1 MTDEV
6 LMDHVKNDQLN
17 YLGEIFNRYHL
28 RIYGYFHRMTNNQML
43 SEDLTQN
50 VFERIIKF
58 RSSYKEKASFQ
69 TWIFRIAKNCL
80 MDHFRSK
87 KKLFEQS
94 LDQSHLEIAH
104 VEDDDVEQI
113 HQVNKVNMQRAMS
126 QLKEEHREIILL
138 TRFENL
144 SYKEAAT
151 VIGLTENAVKA
162 RVFRAIKSLR
172 KVYNQ
177 NSSIA

>member
-6 LMDHVKNDQLN
+6 LMDLVKQDQLN
-17 YLGEIFNRYHL
+17 HLGEIFNRYHL

-58 RSSYKEKASFQ
+58 RSSYKERASFQ

-80 MDHFRSK
+80 MDHFRSMK
-87 KKLFEQS
+87 KSNTRS
-94 LDQSHLEIAH
+94 LDEHHLEIPS
-104 VEDDDVEQI
+104 DDPYRDSGDMEERKTLM
-113 HQVNKVNMQRAMS
+113 HQAINK
-126 QLKEEHREIILL
+126 LKDEHKEIILL

-144 SYKEAAT
+144 SYQEAAT

-162 RVFRAIKSLR
+162 RVFRAIKNLR
-172 KVYNQ
+172 KIYSE
-177 NSSIA
+177 NSYLA